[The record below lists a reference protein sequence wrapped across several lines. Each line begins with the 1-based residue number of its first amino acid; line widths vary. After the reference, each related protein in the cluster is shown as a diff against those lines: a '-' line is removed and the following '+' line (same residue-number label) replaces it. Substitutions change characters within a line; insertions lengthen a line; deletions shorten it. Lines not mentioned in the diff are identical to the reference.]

1 MADANYYELLGVTP
15 EATQEEIRAAFH
27 ELAKRVHPDSGG
39 NKALF
44 RSVNTAYET
53 LRDPTRRAAYDR
65 NNFIDEP
72 AASSDAAPGWRRTD
86 DQSSTDGD
94 GAKSG
99 SSGHEPPPGGPRE
112 PPRNPPPPPPTS
124 TSASATSPTFSVTHN
139 VLRVH
144 AAANPSVALLITGL
158 VVLVFAT
165 RIGGMTANVL
175 VLGFVVAVV
184 GFVGVLGRNKAAKRA
199 AAERLDSVQIDAMTE
214 SEFEQRLLAAFQH
227 VGYTVYRVGDRGDY
241 GADLVLDLPGSRTVL
256 HAKGWNHTV
265 GPEAVQEVIA
275 SRSHYNAQY
284 AIVVTSIL
292 FTDAAI
298 DVARSHAVELW
309 DRERLI
315 GFLAAQELGP
325 LRTGAALLG
334 DELRAGAPRA
344 LRGGF
349 TVLVALLAARAASSK
364 SRRRGRR

>member
-1 MADANYYELLGVTP
+1 MADANYYELLGIAP
-15 EATQEEIRAAFH
+15 EATQEEIRAAFY

-44 RSVNTAYET
+44 RSVNDAYET
-53 LRDPTRRAAYDR
+53 LSDPTRRAAYDR

-124 TSASATSPTFSVTHN
+124 TSASATSPTFSVAHN

-227 VGYTVYRVGDRGDY
+227 VGYTVYRVNDREDY
-241 GADLVLDLPGSRTVL
+241 GADLVLDLPGSRTVV
-256 HAKGWNHTV
+256 HAKGWKHTV

-275 SRSHYNAQY
+275 SRSHYNAHY

-298 DVARSHAVELW
+298 DVATSHAVELW
-309 DRERLI
+309 GRERLI
-315 GFLAAQELGP
+315 GFLVAQELGP
-325 LRTGAALLG
+325 TRTGAALLG

-349 TVLVALLAARAASSK
+349 TVLVAMLAARAASSK